1 MDYLEKLIEKSDKEL
16 KNLDI
21 RHLEFKLN
29 DYYLLLSVEPDYNCV
44 IMQQIMYIKNLIK
57 EKKNK

>member
-1 MDYLEKLIEKSDKEL
+1 MNYLEKLIEKSDKEL
-16 KNLDI
+16 NNLDI

-29 DYYLLLSVEPDYNCV
+29 DYYFLLSVEPDYNSV

>member
-16 KNLDI
+16 NNLDI

-29 DYYLLLSVEPDYNCV
+29 DYYILLSIEPDYNCV
-44 IMQQIMYIKNLIK
+44 IMQHIMYIKNLIK

>member
-16 KNLDI
+16 NNLDI
-21 RHLEFKLN
+21 RQLEFKLN
-29 DYYLLLSVEPDYNCV
+29 DYYLLLSVEPDYNCI

>member
-16 KNLDI
+16 NNLDI

>member
-16 KNLDI
+16 NKLDI
-21 RHLEFKLN
+21 RQLEFKLN
-29 DYYLLLSVEPDYNCV
+29 DYMFLLNSEPDYNCI
-44 IMQQIMYIKNLIK
+44 IMQQIMYIKSLIK

>member
-16 KNLDI
+16 NKLDI

>member
-1 MDYLEKLIEKSDKEL
+1 MNYLEKLIEKSDKEL
-16 KNLDI
+16 NNLDI

-29 DYYLLLSVEPDYNCV
+29 DYYFLLSVEPDYNCV

>member
-16 KNLDI
+16 NNLDI
-21 RHLEFKLN
+21 RQLEFKLN

-44 IMQQIMYIKNLIK
+44 IMQQIMYIKSLIK